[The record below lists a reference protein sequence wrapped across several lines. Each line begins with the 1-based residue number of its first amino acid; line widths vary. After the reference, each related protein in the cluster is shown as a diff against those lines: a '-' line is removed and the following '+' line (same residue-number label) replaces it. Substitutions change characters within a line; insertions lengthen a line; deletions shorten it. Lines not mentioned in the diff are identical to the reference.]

1 MKKILIFYGAYGG
14 GHLSAAKSIKEYIDS
29 NYKDTE
35 TLMVDCIEYI
45 NKYLN
50 KLSTTAY
57 KEMAKKAPWI
67 WKKVYSNSSHGAL
80 SKITRGANNLMS
92 RKLDHILQ
100 EFNPDLVISTHPFS
114 NQMCTTLKKKGKIN
128 CQIATVLTDFVPHPQ
143 WTKDPEYID
152 FFFVSNN
159 ELKETI
165 SKDYGVSSDKIFVTG
180 IPVSSRFQISYNRDE
195 VCKDLNLDPNKK
207 TILFFAG
214 GEFGLGRKRTHMIFR
229 SLIRLFK
236 DTQVIAISGRNRK
249 MYNKFTSLVSLY
261 NIENRIKV
269 FQFTSKVPEIM
280 SISDFVITK
289 PGGLTTTESLVSGLP
304 IVIINPIPGQEEE
317 NAEYLERNN
326 LAVWIRKNDNGARIL
341 KNLYRHPETLERI
354 RNNIPNF
361 AKPHSTEEICKILFE
376 KNN

>member
-14 GHLSAAKSIKEYIDS
+14 GHLSAAKSIKEYIDE
-29 NYKDTE
+29 NFENTE

-67 WKKVYSNSSHGAL
+67 WKRVYSNSSSGAL
-80 SKITRGANNLMS
+80 SKITTSANHIMS
-92 RKLDHILQ
+92 RKLDNILQ
-100 EFNPDLVISTHPFS
+100 DFKPDLVISTHPFS

-128 CQIATVLTDFVPHPQ
+128 CEIATVLTDYMPHPQ

-152 FFFVSNN
+152 YFFVSN
-159 ELKETI
+159 EDLKKTI
-165 SKDYGVSSDKIFVTG
+165 VDDYGVSKDKVFVTG
-180 IPVSSRFQISYNRDE
+180 IPVSKRFKGKYDKNAICE
-195 VCKDLNLDPNKK
+195 EFGLAPNKK
-207 TILFFAG
+207 IVLFFAG

-229 SLIRLFK
+229 ALIRLFK
-236 DTQVIAISGRNRK
+236 DTQVIAISGKNKR
-249 MYNKFTSLVSLY
+249 MYHKFTNLVSLY
-261 NIENRIKV
+261 KSEDRIKV
-269 FQFTSKVPEIM
+269 YEFTSKVPEIM

-317 NAEYLERNN
+317 NAEYLEKNG
-326 LAVWIRKNDNGARIL
+326 LAVWIKKKDNGARIL
-341 KNLYRHPETLERI
+341 KSLYRHPEKLE
-354 RNNIPNF
+354 NIKSKIPKY
-361 AKPHSTEEICKILFE
+361 AKPNSTKDICDTLLK
-376 KNN
+376 KKK